1 MNFQTVASGVVYTVK
16 RWSVGRGQVEFAPM
30 RLGIFKDWLNK
41 VGQVFTRRGV
51 DEELLEELEETL
63 IAADVNVNAAQEILE
78 TLRSE
83 AKAQRLREADDVR
96 ACLRELLKGW
106 LVDPAPLTISPTPPT
121 VYLFVG
127 VNGAGKTTSIAKTA
141 HMLQQQGKRV
151 LLAAGD
157 TFRAAAIDQL
167 QIWADRLGC
176 DLVKH
181 KEGADPSAVVFD
193 AIQAARA
200 RGMDFVLADTAGRQH
215 THARLME
222 ELKKVHRVTEKA
234 LERPPDEVLLV
245 LDAVAG
251 QNAIRQAEEFSRALP
266 LTGIVLTKLDSTSR
280 GGAVLTIRR
289 QLGIPIKL
297 VGLGEKADQIAPFDP
312 DAFVDGLLAA
322 E

>member
-1 MNFQTVASGVVYTVK
+1 
-16 RWSVGRGQVEFAPM
+16 M
-30 RLGIFKDWLNK
+30 RLGIFKDWLGK
-41 VGQVFTRRGV
+41 VGQLFTRRGV

-63 IAADVNVNAAQEILE
+63 IAADVNVNAVQEILE
-78 TLRSE
+78 TLRQE
-83 AKAQRLREADDVR
+83 ARAQRLREADDVR
-96 ACLRELLKGW
+96 VCLQTLLRGW
-106 LVDPAPLTISPTPPT
+106 LGEPAPLAVSATPPT

-127 VNGAGKTTSIAKTA
+127 VNGVGKTTSIAKVA
-141 HMLQQQGKRV
+141 HMLQRQGKRV

-167 QIWADRLGC
+167 QIWAERLGC

-200 RGMDFVLADTAGRQH
+200 RGVDFVLADTAGRQH

-251 QNAIRQAEEFSRALP
+251 QNAIRQAEEFARALP
-266 LTGIVLTKLDSTSR
+266 LSGIVLTKLDSTSR
-280 GGAVLTIRR
+280 GGAVLTVRQ

-312 DAFVDGLLAA
+312 DAFVEGLLAA

>member
-1 MNFQTVASGVVYTVK
+1 
-16 RWSVGRGQVEFAPM
+16 M
-30 RLGIFKDWLNK
+30 RLGIFKGWLNR

-63 IAADVNVNAAQEILE
+63 IAADVNVNAVQEILE
-78 TLRSE
+78 TLRAE
-83 AKAQRLREADDVR
+83 ARAQRLREADDVR

-106 LVDPAPLTISPTPPT
+106 LGDPAPLTVSPTPPT

-141 HMLQQQGKRV
+141 HMLQRQGKRV

-200 RGMDFVLADTAGRQH
+200 RRMDFVLADTAGRQH

-222 ELKKVHRVTEKA
+222 ELKKVHRVAEKA
-234 LERPPDEVLLV
+234 LGRPPDEVLLV

-280 GGAVLTIRR
+280 GGAVLTIRK

>member
-1 MNFQTVASGVVYTVK
+1 
-16 RWSVGRGQVEFAPM
+16 M

-63 IAADVNVNAAQEILE
+63 IAADVNVNAVQEILE
-78 TLRSE
+78 TLRAE

-106 LVDPAPLTISPTPPT
+106 LGDPAPLTVSPTPPT

-141 HMLQQQGKRV
+141 HMLQRQGKRV

-222 ELKKVHRVTEKA
+222 ELKKVHRVAEKA

>member
-16 RWSVGRGQVEFAPM
+16 RWSVGRGQVEFTPM

-63 IAADVNVNAAQEILE
+63 IAADVNVNAVQEILE

-106 LVDPAPLTISPTPPT
+106 LGDPAPLTVSPTPPT

-141 HMLQQQGKRV
+141 HMLQRQGKRV

-222 ELKKVHRVTEKA
+222 ELKKVHRVAEKA

-280 GGAVLTIRR
+280 GGAVLTIRK

>member
-1 MNFQTVASGVVYTVK
+1 
-16 RWSVGRGQVEFAPM
+16 M
-30 RLGIFKDWLNK
+30 RLGIFKGWLNK

-63 IAADVNVNAAQEILE
+63 IAADVNVNAVQEILE
-78 TLRSE
+78 TLRAE
-83 AKAQRLREADDVR
+83 ARAQRLREADDVR

-106 LVDPAPLTISPTPPT
+106 LGEPAPLTISPTPPT

-141 HMLQQQGKRV
+141 HMLQRQGKRV

-222 ELKKVHRVTEKA
+222 ELKKVHRVAEKA
-234 LERPPDEVLLV
+234 LGRPPDEVLLV

-280 GGAVLTIRR
+280 GGAVLTIRK

>member
-1 MNFQTVASGVVYTVK
+1 
-16 RWSVGRGQVEFAPM
+16 M
-30 RLGIFKDWLNK
+30 RLGIFKNWLNK

-63 IAADVNVNAAQEILE
+63 ITADVNVNAVQEILE
-78 TLRSE
+78 TLRAE

-106 LVDPAPLTISPTPPT
+106 LGDPAPLTVSPTPPT

-141 HMLQQQGKRV
+141 HMLQRQGKRV

-222 ELKKVHRVTEKA
+222 ELKKVHRVAEKA
-234 LERPPDEVLLV
+234 LGRPPDEVLLV

-280 GGAVLTIRR
+280 GGAVLTIRK

>member
-1 MNFQTVASGVVYTVK
+1 
-16 RWSVGRGQVEFAPM
+16 M

-41 VGQVFTRRGV
+41 VGQAFTRRGV

-63 IAADVNVNAAQEILE
+63 ITADVNVNAVQEMLE

-106 LVDPAPLTISPTPPT
+106 LGDPAPLTVSPTPPT

-167 QIWADRLGC
+167 QIWAERLGC

-222 ELKKVHRVTEKA
+222 ELKKVHRVAEKA
-234 LERPPDEVLLV
+234 LGRPPDEVLLV

-297 VGLGEKADQIAPFDP
+297 VGLGEKADQIALFDP

>member
-1 MNFQTVASGVVYTVK
+1 
-16 RWSVGRGQVEFAPM
+16 M
-30 RLGIFKDWLNK
+30 RLGIFKNWLNK

-63 IAADVNVNAAQEILE
+63 IAADVNVNAVQEILE
-78 TLRSE
+78 TLRAE
-83 AKAQRLREADDVR
+83 ARAQRLREADDVR

-106 LVDPAPLTISPTPPT
+106 LGDPAPLTISPTPPT

-141 HMLQQQGKRV
+141 HMLQRQVKRV

-222 ELKKVHRVTEKA
+222 ELKKVHRVAEKA
-234 LERPPDEVLLV
+234 LGRPPDEVLLV

-280 GGAVLTIRR
+280 GGAVLTIRK

-297 VGLGEKADQIAPFDP
+297 VGLGEKADQIALFDP

-322 E
+322 D

>member
-1 MNFQTVASGVVYTVK
+1 
-16 RWSVGRGQVEFAPM
+16 M
-30 RLGIFKDWLNK
+30 RLGVFKDWLNK

-63 IAADVNVNAAQEILE
+63 IAADVNVNAVQEMLE

-96 ACLRELLKGW
+96 ACLRDLLKGW
-106 LVDPAPLTISPTPPT
+106 LGDPAPLTVSPTPPT

-167 QIWADRLGC
+167 QIWAERLGC

-222 ELKKVHRVTEKA
+222 ELKKVNRVAEKA
-234 LERPPDEVLLV
+234 LGRPPDEVLLV

-251 QNAIRQAEEFSRALP
+251 QNAVRQAEEFARALP

-280 GGAVLTIRR
+280 GGAVLTIRK

-297 VGLGEKADQIAPFDP
+297 VGLGEKADQIALFDP

>member
-1 MNFQTVASGVVYTVK
+1 MQ
-16 RWSVGRGQVEFAPM
+16 
-30 RLGIFKDWLNK
+30 LGIFKDWLNK
-41 VGQVFTRRGV
+41 VGQAFTRRGV

-63 IAADVNVNAAQEILE
+63 IAADVNVNAVQEILE

-96 ACLRELLKGW
+96 ACLRDLLKGW
-106 LVDPAPLTISPTPPT
+106 LGDPAPLTISPTPPT

-167 QIWADRLGC
+167 QIWAERLGC

-200 RGMDFVLADTAGRQH
+200 RGVDFVLADTAGRQH

-222 ELKKVHRVTEKA
+222 ELKKVHRVAEKA
-234 LERPPDEVLLV
+234 LGRPPDEVLLV

-280 GGAVLTIRR
+280 GGAVLTIRK

>member
-1 MNFQTVASGVVYTVK
+1 
-16 RWSVGRGQVEFAPM
+16 M

-51 DEELLEELEETL
+51 DEALLEELEETL
-63 IAADVNVNAAQEILE
+63 ITADMNVNAVQELLDA
-78 TLRSE
+78 LRQE
-83 AKAQRLREADDVR
+83 AKAQRLREAQDVR
-96 ACLRELLKGW
+96 ECLRRLLRDW
-106 LVDPAPLTISPTPPT
+106 LGEPVPLTVSPQPPT

-127 VNGAGKTTSIAKTA
+127 VNGVGKTTSIAKVA
-141 HMLQQQGKRV
+141 HMLQRQGKRA
-151 LLAAGD
+151 LFAAGD

-167 QIWADRLGC
+167 QIWAERLGC
-176 DLVKH
+176 DIVKH

-200 RGMDFVLADTAGRQH
+200 RGIDYVLADTAGRQH

-222 ELKKVHRVTEKA
+222 ELKKVHRVAEKA
-234 LERPPDEVLLV
+234 LGRAPDEVLLV

-251 QNAIRQAEEFSRALP
+251 QNAIRQAEEFAHALP
-266 LTGIVLTKLDSTSR
+266 ITGIILTKLDSTSR
-280 GGAVLTIRR
+280 GGAVLTVRR

-297 VGLGEKADQIAPFDP
+297 VGTGEKADQIAPFDP
-312 DAFVDGLLAA
+312 DAFIDGLLAT

>member
-1 MNFQTVASGVVYTVK
+1 
-16 RWSVGRGQVEFAPM
+16 M

-41 VGQVFTRRGV
+41 VGQAFTRRGV

-63 IAADVNVNAAQEILE
+63 IAADVNVNAVQEILE

-106 LVDPAPLTISPTPPT
+106 LGDPAPLTVSPTPPT

-141 HMLQQQGKRV
+141 HMLQRQGKRV

-222 ELKKVHRVTEKA
+222 ELKKVHRVAEKA

-297 VGLGEKADQIAPFDP
+297 VGLGEKADQIALFNP

>member
-1 MNFQTVASGVVYTVK
+1 
-16 RWSVGRGQVEFAPM
+16 M
-30 RLGIFKDWLNK
+30 RLGIFKNWLNK

-63 IAADVNVNAAQEILE
+63 IAADVNVNAAQEMLE
-78 TLRSE
+78 TLRAE
-83 AKAQRLREADDVR
+83 ARAQRLREADDVR

-106 LVDPAPLTISPTPPT
+106 LGDPAPLTISPTPPT

-141 HMLQQQGKRV
+141 HMLQRQGKRV

-222 ELKKVHRVTEKA
+222 ELKKVHRVAEKA

-297 VGLGEKADQIAPFDP
+297 VGLGEKADQIALFDP

>member
-1 MNFQTVASGVVYTVK
+1 
-16 RWSVGRGQVEFAPM
+16 M
-30 RLGIFKDWLNK
+30 RLGIFKNWLNK

-63 IAADVNVNAAQEILE
+63 IAADVNVNAAQEMLE
-78 TLRSE
+78 TLRAE
-83 AKAQRLREADDVR
+83 ARAQRLREADDVR

-106 LVDPAPLTISPTPPT
+106 LGDPAPLTISPTPPT

-141 HMLQQQGKRV
+141 HMLQRQGKRV

-222 ELKKVHRVTEKA
+222 ELKKVHRVAEKA
-234 LERPPDEVLLV
+234 LGRPPDEVLLV

-280 GGAVLTIRR
+280 GGAVLTIRK

>member
-1 MNFQTVASGVVYTVK
+1 
-16 RWSVGRGQVEFAPM
+16 M

-63 IAADVNVNAAQEILE
+63 IAADVNVNAVQEILE
-78 TLRSE
+78 TLRAE
-83 AKAQRLREADDVR
+83 ARAQRLREADDVR

-106 LVDPAPLTISPTPPT
+106 LGDPAPLTVSPTPPT

-141 HMLQQQGKRV
+141 HMLQRQGKRV

-222 ELKKVHRVTEKA
+222 ELKKVHRVAEKA

-280 GGAVLTIRR
+280 GGAMLTIRK

-297 VGLGEKADQIAPFDP
+297 VGLGEKADQIALFDP

>member
-1 MNFQTVASGVVYTVK
+1 
-16 RWSVGRGQVEFAPM
+16 M
-30 RLGIFKDWLNK
+30 RLGIFKDWLGK
-41 VGQVFTRRGV
+41 VGQLFTRRGV

-63 IAADVNVNAAQEILE
+63 IAADVNVNAVQEILE
-78 TLRSE
+78 TLRQE
-83 AKAQRLREADDVR
+83 ARAQRLREADDVR
-96 ACLRELLKGW
+96 ACLQTLLRGW
-106 LVDPAPLTISPTPPT
+106 LGEPAPLAVSATPPT

-127 VNGAGKTTSIAKTA
+127 VNGVGKTTSIAKVA
-141 HMLQQQGKRV
+141 HMLQRQGKRV

-167 QIWADRLGC
+167 QIWAERLGC

-222 ELKKVHRVTEKA
+222 ELKKVHRVAEKA

-251 QNAIRQAEEFSRALP
+251 QNAIRQAEEFARALP
-266 LTGIVLTKLDSTSR
+266 LSGIVLTKLDSTSR
-280 GGAVLTIRR
+280 GGAVLTVRK

-312 DAFVDGLLAA
+312 DTFVEGLLAA

>member
-1 MNFQTVASGVVYTVK
+1 
-16 RWSVGRGQVEFAPM
+16 M
-30 RLGIFKDWLNK
+30 RLGIFKDWLGK

-63 IAADVNVNAAQEILE
+63 IAADVNVNAVQEILE
-78 TLRSE
+78 MLRQE
-83 AKAQRLREADDVR
+83 ARAQRLREADDVR
-96 ACLRELLKGW
+96 ACLQTLLRGW
-106 LVDPAPLTISPTPPT
+106 LGAPEPLAVSPTPPT

-127 VNGAGKTTSIAKTA
+127 VNGVGKTTSIAKVA
-141 HMLQQQGKRV
+141 HMLQRQGKRV

-167 QIWADRLGC
+167 QIWAERLGC

-222 ELKKVHRVTEKA
+222 ELKKVHRVAEKA
-234 LERPPDEVLLV
+234 RERPPDEVLLV

-251 QNAIRQAEEFSRALP
+251 QNAIRQAEEFARALP
-266 LTGIVLTKLDSTSR
+266 LSGIVLTKLDSTSR
-280 GGAVLTIRR
+280 GGAVLTVRK

-312 DAFVDGLLAA
+312 DAFVEGLLAA

>member
-1 MNFQTVASGVVYTVK
+1 
-16 RWSVGRGQVEFAPM
+16 M

-41 VGQVFTRRGV
+41 VGQVFSRRGV

-63 IAADVNVNAAQEILE
+63 ITADMNVNAVQEILDA
-78 TLRSE
+78 LRAE
-83 AKAQRLREADDVR
+83 AKAQRLREEEDVR
-96 ACLRELLKGW
+96 ACLRAMLKSW
-106 LVDPAPLTISPTPPT
+106 LGEPAPLVVSPTPPT

-127 VNGAGKTTSIAKTA
+127 VNGVGKTTSIAKVG
-141 HMLQQQGKRV
+141 HMLQQQDRRV

-176 DLVKH
+176 EIVKH

-200 RGMDFVLADTAGRQH
+200 RGIDYVLADTAGRQH

-222 ELKKVHRVTEKA
+222 ELKKVYRVSEKA
-234 LERPPDEVLLV
+234 LGRAPDEVLLV

-251 QNAIRQAEEFSRALP
+251 QNAIRQAEEFARALP
-266 LTGIVLTKLDSTSR
+266 ITGIVLTKLDSTSR
-280 GGAVLTIRR
+280 GGAILTVRKE
-289 QLGIPIKL
+289 LNIPIKL
-297 VGLGEKADQIAPFDP
+297 IGLGEKADQIAPFDP
-312 DAFVDGLLAA
+312 DAFVEGLLRA

>member
-1 MNFQTVASGVVYTVK
+1 
-16 RWSVGRGQVEFAPM
+16 M
-30 RLGIFKDWLNK
+30 RLGIFKDWLGK

-63 IAADVNVNAAQEILE
+63 IAADVNVNAVQEILE
-78 TLRSE
+78 MLRQE
-83 AKAQRLREADDVR
+83 ARAQRLREADDVR
-96 ACLRELLKGW
+96 ACLQTLLRGW
-106 LVDPAPLTISPTPPT
+106 LGAPEPLAVSPTPPT

-127 VNGAGKTTSIAKTA
+127 VNGVGKTTSIAKVA
-141 HMLQQQGKRV
+141 HMLQRQGKRV

-167 QIWADRLGC
+167 QIWAERLGC

-222 ELKKVHRVTEKA
+222 ELKKVHRVAEKA
-234 LERPPDEVLLV
+234 LERPPVEVLLV

-251 QNAIRQAEEFSRALP
+251 QNALRQAEEFARALP
-266 LTGIVLTKLDSTSR
+266 LSGIVLTKLDSTSR
-280 GGAVLTIRR
+280 GGAVLTVRK

-312 DAFVDGLLAA
+312 DAFVEGLLAA

>member
-1 MNFQTVASGVVYTVK
+1 
-16 RWSVGRGQVEFAPM
+16 M
-30 RLGIFKDWLNK
+30 RLGVFKDWLNK

-106 LVDPAPLTISPTPPT
+106 LGDPAPLTISPTPPT

-141 HMLQQQGKRV
+141 HMLQRQGKRV

-200 RGMDFVLADTAGRQH
+200 RGVDFVLADTAGRQH

-222 ELKKVHRVTEKA
+222 ELKKVHRVAEKA
-234 LERPPDEVLLV
+234 LGRPPDEVLLV